1 MCPDKQ
7 DGLSQVGPTYVF
19 HEQVPTYRVPHM
31 GPRYKIPGKGS
42 ETRVPFMDPGSQVK
56 VLGPG
61 SQVNVRVSPMGPRS
75 HVTGSTN
82 RSWVP
87 LLRQPIKTDRLS
99 IKKDILVKFSF
110 SFLLEQKSITRN
122 EELQFVYL
130 NTAILKT
137 TSDAIFSMKK
147 VD

>member
-1 MCPDKQ
+1 MSGFRLWVP
-7 DGLSQVGPTYVF
+7 GPMS
-19 HEQVPTYRVPHM
+19 RVP
-31 GPRYKIPGKGS
+31 RI
-42 ETRVPFMDPGSQVK
+42 
-56 VLGPG
+56 GPG
-61 SQVNVRVSPMGPRS
+61 S
-75 HVTGSTN
+75 HFYDK
-82 RSWVP
+82 
-87 LLRQPIKTDRLS
+87 PIKTDRLS